1 MQRNSPYSKFI
12 GLVLLIVDFFLL
24 DAACRSAY
32 QWRHHY
38 SIDYSNYY
46 VDFLRIFQLAWIP
59 ASLGVVLLRDVNIYR
74 SLLKTRKFFST
85 LVYTFAFHA
94 LLIFVFI
101 IGFRDKYYDLSR
113 AFLSAAYLFSFGAT
127 FLFRVVISI
136 ILRYG
141 IKLRENENRVVIV
154 GAGYAGNDLYHYI
167 IGNKGKETKFM
178 GFFDDQPELPSLVIK
193 GRLEHLKDYCKEN
206 QITEIYYAKSLND
219 TELIK
224 DLADFAD
231 EHFIYFKIA
240 PDFRGLMQRKVNIDF
255 YDTVPIM
262 TFRQEPLQV
271 WSNRTLKRIFDIVF
285 SLAVILLVFPWLF
298 LIIGIA
304 IKINS
309 RGPIFF
315 KQPRSGRKN
324 KLFNCYKFRTMYVN
338 NESNSKQATRGDKR
352 ITKVGAF
359 LRKTSLD
366 EMPQF
371 FNVLMGDMSVVGP
384 RPHMLKHTEEYS
396 QMIEKYLIRHFVTPG
411 ITGHAQ
417 VNGFRGET
425 GSDPKLMRKR
435 LEYDTWYM
443 ENWSLWLD
451 IKIIVQTVT
460 NIFQGEE
467 NAF

>member
-1 MQRNSPYSKFI
+1 MRKDSQYSKFTGI
-12 GLVLLIVDFFLL
+12 LLLVIDFFLL
-24 DAACRSAY
+24 DAACRGAY
-32 QWRHHY
+32 QWRHHI
-38 SIDYSNYY
+38 SIQYFNYY

-59 ASLGVVLLRDVNIYR
+59 AWLGVILLRDVNVYR
-74 SLLKTRKFFST
+74 SLLHTRRFFAN
-85 LVYTFAFHA
+85 LVYAFALHA

-113 AFLSAAYLFSFGAT
+113 AFLSASYLFSFIFT
-127 FLFRVVISI
+127 FLLRVIASLIV
-136 ILRYG
+136 RYG
-141 IKLRENENRVVIV
+141 IKLRENENRIVIV
-154 GAGYAGNDLYHYI
+154 GAGYAGNDLYHYLI
-167 IGNKGKETKFM
+167 SNKGKETKFL
-178 GFFDDQPELPSLVIK
+178 GFFDDEPELPSLVLK
-193 GRLEHLKDYCKEN
+193 GKLEHLRKYCTDN
-206 QITEIYYAKSLND
+206 QVTEIYYAKSLNN
-219 TELIK
+219 TTLIK
-224 DLADFAD
+224 ELADFSD
-231 EHFIYFKIA
+231 ENFIYFKIA

-255 YDTVPIM
+255 YDSVPIM
-262 TFRQEPLQV
+262 TFRQEPLQA
-271 WSNRTLKRIFDIVF
+271 WGNRTLKRGFDLVF

-298 LIIGIA
+298 FIIGLA

-338 NESNSKQATRGDKR
+338 NESNSKQATRGDRR

-371 FNVLMGDMSVVGP
+371 FNVLAGDMSVVGP

-435 LEYDTWYM
+435 LEYDTWYI
-443 ENWSLWLD
+443 ENWSIWLD
-451 IKIIVQTVT
+451 VKIIYLTVA

>member
-178 GFFDDQPELPSLVIK
+178 GFFDDQPELPNLVIK

-206 QITEIYYAKSLND
+206 QITEIYYAKSLNN